1 MKAAEKDWIEQN
13 FQTIDQGLA
22 RGNSKEAYNTLKTL
36 SKTSQPKTPVI
47 EDKDGHLLT
56 DNETVL
62 KRWTEYSIQ
71 PATSI
76 LEDTQRTCN
85 TEASPCISKEGQTG
99 STQPATWKV
108 SCSGKSTCRAA
119 EGWR

>member
-1 MKAAEKDWIEQN
+1 MMKDAEEDWIVQ
-13 FQTIDQGLA
+13 QCQKIDQGLA

-56 DNETVL
+56 DNEAVL
-62 KRWTEYSIQ
+62 NRWTEYFGGLRKYPIQ
-71 PATSI
+71 PDTSI

-85 TEASPCISKEGQTG
+85 TEASPCVLKE
-99 STQPATWKV
+99 
-108 SCSGKSTCRAA
+108 
-119 EGWR
+119 